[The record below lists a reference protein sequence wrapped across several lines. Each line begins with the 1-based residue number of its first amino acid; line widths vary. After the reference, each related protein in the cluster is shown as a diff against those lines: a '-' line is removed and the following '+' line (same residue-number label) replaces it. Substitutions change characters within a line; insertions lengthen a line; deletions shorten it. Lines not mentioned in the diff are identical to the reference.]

1 VTVIDG
7 ARREAIATVKV
18 GRLPQA
24 VAVDAKKNRVYVAN
38 SHSDTVTVID
48 GARNSVLKTIR
59 AGKNPFAVAVNANNG
74 QLYVVSY
81 DEPALSVVDPDC
93 PLL

>member
-38 SHSDTVTVID
+38 SHSDTVTVTALRAID
-48 GARNSVLKTIR
+48 GGARGMLPIQRCEN
-59 AGKNPFAVAVNANNG
+59 
-74 QLYVVSY
+74 
-81 DEPALSVVDPDC
+81 
-93 PLL
+93 

>member
-1 VTVIDG
+1 MTVIDG

-38 SHSDTVTVID
+38 SHSDTISVLE
-48 GARNSVLKTIR
+48 GNRNSVLKTIP
-59 AGKNPFAVAVNANNG
+59 AGKNPFAVAVDANNG
-74 QLYVVSY
+74 QVYVVSY
-81 DEPALSVVDPDC
+81 DEPALTVVDPD
-93 PLL
+93 

>member
-1 VTVIDG
+1 
-7 ARREAIATVKV
+7 VKV

-38 SHSDTVTVID
+38 SHSDTISVID
-48 GARNSVLKTIR
+48 GNRNSVLKTIH
-59 AGKNPFAVAVNANNG
+59 AGKNPFAVAVDANNG

-81 DEPALSVVDPDC
+81 DEPALTVIDLD
-93 PLL
+93 